1 MALSPKLEIRQGQSL
16 IMTPQLMQAIKLLQ
30 MSNLDLVAYVEAE
43 LERNPLLE
51 KNEIAEGGG
60 EGALRILDTRT
71 VSTVTD
77 GAASTV
83 TPNASESAGALVLF
97 SWAAAAPTVPPV
109 SMSTARARTLALNT
123 SSCKVHVG
131 G

>member
-1 MALSPKLEIRQGQSL
+1 MIGSRPPVAFLGWSV
-16 IMTPQLMQAIKLLQ
+16 MT
-30 MSNLDLVAYVEAE
+30 DE
-43 LERNPLLE
+43 LESTR
-51 KNEIAEGGG
+51 KGGQGGGG

-71 VSTVTD
+71 VSTVTE

-83 TPNASESAGALVLF
+83 TPNALESAGALVLF

>member
-1 MALSPKLEIRQGQSL
+1 MIDSRPPVAFLGWSV
-16 IMTPQLMQAIKLLQ
+16 MT
-30 MSNLDLVAYVEAE
+30 DE
-43 LERNPLLE
+43 LESSIRGSCE
-51 KNEIAEGGG
+51 GGGG

-109 SMSTARARTLALNT
+109 SMSTTRARTLALNT